1 MRNTS
6 VLEQILG
13 KRISGFE
20 IRESITTCSSLHQL
34 FLVFNDGTH
43 VELYGELSIAGGVD
57 RGNLANLPAIWPE
70 QVLVH
75 RAGQ

>member
-20 IRESITTCSSLHQL
+20 IRESITPRSPLHQL
-34 FLVFNDGTH
+34 FLVLDDGVH
-43 VELYGELSIAGGVD
+43 VELYSD
-57 RGNLANLPAIWPE
+57 LANLPAISPE